1 VYKRQQCPTLLI
13 HGAQS
18 ELLSVSAVQ
27 EMQQRGPRV
36 QVATLEGVGHAPT
49 LTHDYQIDIVR
60 RFLGLHA

>member
-1 VYKRQQCPTLLI
+1 
-13 HGAQS
+13 
-18 ELLSVSAVQ
+18 VSAVQ

-49 LTHDYQIDIVR
+49 LTHEYQIDIVR